1 MNGSLISLVTG
12 GKIGGQP
19 KKSLFEK
26 VGDGWNAMR
35 EASNKDAAAATRDQA
50 EGSKP
55 APPRRRKTGLLGK
68 KLQPDVL
75 YLIIVNLPTEEEMK
89 ASLEG
94 LDRAVEQVEQA
105 HA

>member
-12 GKIGGQP
+12 GKIGAQP

-26 VGDGWNAMR
+26 VGDGWNTMR
-35 EASNKDAAAATRDQA
+35 ESSNKDAAGTAGA
-50 EGSKP
+50 EKP
-55 APPRRRKTGLLGK
+55 TPQRRKSGLLGK
-68 KLQPDVL
+68 RLQQDVL

-89 ASLEG
+89 ESLEG
-94 LDRAVEQVEQA
+94 LERAVEQAEQA

>member
-19 KKSLFEK
+19 KKSLCEK

-35 EASNKDAAAATRDQA
+35 DSANNNKYAPTTGQA
-50 EGSKP
+50 QGVKS
-55 APPRRRKTGLLGK
+55 APPRRNKNGLLGK
-68 KLQPDVL
+68 KLQQDVL

-89 ASLEG
+89 KSLEG
-94 LDRAVEQVEQA
+94 LERAVQLAELA

>member
-12 GKIGGQP
+12 GKVGGQP

-35 EASNKDAAAATRDQA
+35 ESNKDATTATGQE
-50 EGSKP
+50 EGGKP
-55 APPRRRKTGLLGK
+55 SPPRRRKSGLLGK

-89 ASLEG
+89 ESLEG
-94 LDRAVEQVEQA
+94 LERAVEQVEQA